1 MNTTTSNSSGF
12 TINST
17 GNIGLG
23 GTSQSTNGFHIT
35 SSQSPRA
42 SSITPVA
49 NGYSV
54 SIGCQTFV
62 FESLANLLY
71 RIEEYYTNP
80 SSIEEHFMQN
90 KTLPVILSKKNK
102 N

>member
-1 MNTTTSNSSGF
+1 MTTNTFNPPQGF
-12 TINST
+12 TLNGTTLTSTDSTYVSQKIPRTIN
-17 GNIGLG
+17 I
-23 GTSQSTNGFHIT
+23 I
-35 SSQSPRA
+35 
-42 SSITPVA
+42 PVA

-54 SIGCQTFV
+54 TIGCQTFV

-71 RIEEYYTNP
+71 RIEEYYNNP
-80 SSIEEHFMQN
+80 SLIEEHFMQN